1 MKKKDK
7 KGNGQSPLKVI
18 RSVAFMMGLAIKHA
32 PTYILVVL
40 TEGIGRGIWH
50 ILGVLFIKYLFDS
63 IEAGVDFGKVLIGIL
78 LYTLYNALFELFN
91 KYRLEVYNPRV
102 RLVLH
107 EAIQSELYQKARTL
121 DQSCYDD
128 PEFYNDFVW
137 AMNESDNRVVDV
149 MEAMSLFI
157 NRVISSITIFT
168 LLALME
174 WVVTVILV
182 ICLVV
187 SYLLKLKMNK
197 LRHEQSVEM
206 NPIHRKLG
214 YISRIF
220 YQPDHAKELRQGD
233 IAETLREQYEETNR
247 IKISTLRKY
256 FLKFMPLTLL
266 NNFINYVMPNVGI
279 TGYLII
285 RYLLDSSLSLGSFG
299 ASINACNKLFWIIGD
314 LGNYFTQFSEH
325 SLYLEKVK
333 EFLEY
338 EPKIKGE
345 RTVVPEFESLT
356 LNNVSFSYPF
366 AKEGEMILK
375 NVDFKISKG
384 EKIAFVGYN
393 GAGKTTLIKLLM
405 RLYDTTEGEILYN
418 GENIREYSPEH
429 YRKHIGTVFQDYRI
443 FAATLAE
450 NVLGGEYTDGDEE
463 KVLAALHAASFD
475 SKLEGLENG
484 IHTHLTREF
493 RNDGEG
499 LSGGEAQKVAIARVF
514 AGDHDIII
522 MDEPSSALD
531 PIAEYQLN
539 QSILEYTE
547 DKTVIF
553 ISHRLSTTR
562 MADRIYMFDSGRI
575 IEEGSH
581 DALMALGG
589 KYAAMFRLQA
599 KKYRSEV

>member
-1 MKKKDK
+1 
-7 KGNGQSPLKVI
+7 
-18 RSVAFMMGLAIKHA
+18 MMNLAIKHA

-50 ILGVLFIKYLFDS
+50 ILGVLFIKYLFDA
-63 IEAGVDFGKVLIGIL
+63 IELGVDFGKVLTGIL

-102 RLVLH
+102 RLIIH
-107 EAIQSELYQKARTL
+107 EAIQIELYQKARTI

-137 AMNESDNRVVDV
+137 AMNESDTRVVDV

-174 WVVTVILV
+174 WVVAVILV
-182 ICLVV
+182 LCLII
-187 SYLLKLKMNK
+187 SYLLKLKLNK
-197 LRHEQSVEM
+197 LKHEQSVEM

-220 YQPDHAKELRQGD
+220 YQPDHAKELRQGN
-233 IAETLREQYEETNR
+233 IAETFRERYEETNR
-247 IKISTLRKY
+247 TKIATLRKY
-256 FLKFMPLTLL
+256 FLKFMPFTLL

-285 RYLLDSSLSLGSFG
+285 RYLLDSTLSLGSFA
-299 ASINACNKLFWIIGD
+299 ASANACNKLFWTIGD

-325 SLYLEKVK
+325 SLYLGKVK
-333 EFLEY
+333 KFLEY
-338 EPKIKGE
+338 RPKVNGD
-345 RTVVPEFESLT
+345 RTDIPPFDSLT
-356 LNNVSFSYPF
+356 LKDVSFSYSF
-366 AKEGEMILK
+366 AGEGEMILK
-375 NVDFKISKG
+375 KVDLKINRG

-405 RLYDTTEGEILYN
+405 RLYDPTEGDILYN
-418 GENIREYSPEH
+418 GENIRDFSPEH
-429 YRKHIGTVFQDYRI
+429 YRKHIGAVFQDYRI

-450 NVLGGEYTDGDEE
+450 NVLGGEYNDADEE
-463 KVLAALHAASFD
+463 RVLSAIRAASFED
-475 SKLEGLENG
+475 KLNTLEKG

-493 RNDGEG
+493 YSDGEG
-499 LSGGEAQKVAIARVF
+499 LSGGESQKVAIARVF

-522 MDEPSSALD
+522 MDEPSSSLD
-531 PIAEYQLN
+531 PIAEYELN
-539 QSILEYTE
+539 RSILEYTA

-562 MADRIYMFDSGRI
+562 MADRIYMFDNGQI
-575 IEEGSH
+575 AETGSH
-581 DALMALGG
+581 EELMTLGG
-589 KYAAMFRLQA
+589 KYAEMYTVQA
-599 KKYRSEV
+599 KKYQTAD